1 MKTGQKRI
9 TLITCMLTILLS
21 MFLACSSAKKDND
34 GKTGSTETKVIE
46 EAKAEAA
53 NPKEDTAAKAGATE
67 KVKQNDQ
74 VPFTIT
80 LKNLKT
86 PTAPVEVT
94 FYQKKNK
101 FLSLTD
107 IYKTYT
113 LKPDG
118 NTFVAKIDDLAF
130 GEYAIATFQD
140 VNSDGVIE
148 KNGIGIPKEPY
159 AFSNNY
165 RPKTRGPKY
174 GECSFVYSKTENS
187 ISMTMIWK

>member
-1 MKTGQKRI
+1 MKNRYKKI
-9 TLITCMLTILLS
+9 TLISLLLTLS
-21 MFLACSSAKKDND
+21 LGMFLACSSAGNNKN
-34 GKTGSTETKVIE
+34 GEIASTETKVIE

-53 NPKEDTAAKAGATE
+53 NPKEDTAATDGATE

-74 VPFTIT
+74 VPLTIT

-86 PTAPVEVT
+86 LTAPVVVT
-94 FYQKKNK
+94 FYRKNNK

-118 NTFVAKIDDLAF
+118 NTFVAKIDDLTF
-130 GEYAIATFQD
+130 GEYAIASFQD
-140 VNSDGVIE
+140 VNSDGVMD
-148 KNGIGIPKEPY
+148 KNKIGIPKEPY

-165 RPKTRGPKY
+165 KPKTRGPKFS
-174 GECSFVYSKTENS
+174 ECRFVYSKTENT